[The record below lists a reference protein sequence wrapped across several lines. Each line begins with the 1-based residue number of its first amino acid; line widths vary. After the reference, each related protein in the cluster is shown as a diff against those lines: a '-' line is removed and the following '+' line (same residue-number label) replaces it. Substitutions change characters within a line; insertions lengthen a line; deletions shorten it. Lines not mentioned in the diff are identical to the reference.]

1 MLPDVGRV
9 AGLAP
14 EETRQRVLDAAA
26 KVFAERGFE
35 GARVAHIA
43 KASGLSVG
51 AIYNHYGSKAELLA
65 AVVEQHSDRELV
77 ALLAGNDTTPTG
89 VPELIEVLGA
99 GLIADRPGASLL
111 AEVILA
117 ARRDPTLATGL
128 AEQVARREGFLGDL
142 VRFGQTSGDI
152 VDDVDPAVVARFCLM
167 LALGSLL
174 VRTIDVPATDADA
187 WRTFIARLVDGFR
200 PGEQP

>member
-1 MLPDVGRV
+1 M
-9 AGLAP
+9 
-14 EETRQRVLDAAA
+14 LDAAA
-26 KVFAERGFE
+26 EVFAERGFE

-43 KASGLSVG
+43 KAAGLSVG

-77 ALLAGNDTTPTG
+77 DLLAGSDTSAAG
-89 VPELIEVLGA
+89 VTDLIELLGA
-99 GLIADRPGASLL
+99 GLIADRPSASLL

-117 ARRDPTLATGL
+117 ARRDPALAAGL
-128 AEQVARREGFLGDL
+128 AEQVTRREDFIADL
-142 VRFGQTSGDI
+142 VRFGQASGDL
-152 VDDVDPAVVARFCLM
+152 VDDVDPDVVARFCLM

-174 VRTIDVPATDADA
+174 VRTIDVPPTDTDS

-200 PGEQP
+200 PGEQA